1 MKNSR
6 RDFIKKVTT
15 GAAVVS
21 FGGVLTGFDVRS
33 YNNILGA
40 NEKIRVACM
49 GVNSRGLAVGTN
61 FAAQKNCEVLYVSD
75 VDKRASDKCIDAVEK
90 IQNKRPLASPDFRKA
105 LDDKNLDVLIVT
117 TPDHWHAPAA
127 IVACAAGKHIYLEK
141 PCSHNPNEGEL
152 VVKAAKKHNRVLQ
165 MGNQRRSWP
174 NVIAAINELHGGIIG
189 RPYFAKTWY
198 T

>member
-105 LDDKNLDVLIVT
+105 LDDKT
-117 TPDHWHAPAA
+117 
-127 IVACAAGKHIYLEK
+127 
-141 PCSHNPNEGEL
+141 
-152 VVKAAKKHNRVLQ
+152 
-165 MGNQRRSWP
+165 
-174 NVIAAINELHGGIIG
+174 
-189 RPYFAKTWY
+189 
-198 T
+198 